1 MYYYFSPKHYLKNT
15 VISDSYT
22 LKICLASQFKG
33 KNMNN
38 QINVLVFLS
47 FGGSLSKEGEVQK
60 HKSCPVFLIH
70 CHWYSHSTL
79 SS

>member
-15 VISDSYT
+15 VISELY
-22 LKICLASQFKG
+22 LKKCLASQFKG